1 MSFTDCNHFSMSLSL
16 SYWNITGTAHYQFSR
31 NIVGLFSICHILM
44 LLIFW
49 SFCPTPMGIFSV

>member
-1 MSFTDCNHFSMSLSL
+1 MSLSL